1 MCHSGWGNLR
11 PLCQDTLGVTP
22 RSQKYVIL
30 NKIIRVK
37 PQTEHYTA
45 YKNSLIEN
53 KTIKLQQPTY
63 KKL

>member
-1 MCHSGWGNLR
+1 VAHKCN
-11 PLCQDTLGVTP
+11 TLFP
-22 RSQKYVIL
+22 KIRNL
-30 NKIIRVK
+30 NKTIRVK

-63 KKL
+63 